1 MTVEHPVG
9 LPVLLS
15 WNVDDRLTDVRRRRA
30 RDTHHSDSP
39 LAWRHS
45 CRHGSNGV

>member
-1 MTVEHPVG
+1 MRSTD
-9 LPVLLS
+9 LTT
-15 WNVDDRLTDVRRRRA
+15 WAVDNAAPSRFCGRA